1 MKKGSNQMTRNKVI
15 FVCMIALA
23 FSLVLTGCCSRL
35 EFTRTKAQLAGAEAE
50 LEATRSER
58 NRLQAR
64 VEELELAQGQASEGA
79 DAPGRLQQQVNQ
91 FILIR
96 EALQKREDE
105 LTQLRQV
112 ALDEAQAAK
121 ALMDTLATQLQAET
135 DKVSELQ
142 NQLRQAQQAITEL
155 QNKFK

>member
-1 MKKGSNQMTRNKVI
+1 MTRNKVI

-35 EFTRTKAQLAGAEAE
+35 EFTRTKAQLTSTKAQLAGAEAE

-58 NRLQAR
+58 DRLRAM
-64 VEELELAQGQASEGA
+64 VEELELAQIQA
-79 DAPGRLQQQVNQ
+79 QVNQ

>member
-1 MKKGSNQMTRNKVI
+1 MTRNKVI

-35 EFTRTKAQLAGAEAE
+35 EFTRTKAQLTSTKAQLAGAEAE

-58 NRLQAR
+58 DRLRAM
-64 VEELELAQGQASEGA
+64 VEELELAQIQASEGA

-121 ALMDTLATQLQAET
+121 ALMDSAGYY
-135 DKVSELQ
+135 
-142 NQLRQAQQAITEL
+142 
-155 QNKFK
+155 